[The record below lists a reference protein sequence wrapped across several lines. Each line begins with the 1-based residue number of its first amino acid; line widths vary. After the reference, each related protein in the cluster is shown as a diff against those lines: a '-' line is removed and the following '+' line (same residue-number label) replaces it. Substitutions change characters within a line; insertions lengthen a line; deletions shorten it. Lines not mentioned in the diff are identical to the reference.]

1 MPQKNRSP
9 GHKGDK
15 RALSGATR
23 SPKAGAC
30 AFSSPTTMASMRQA
44 SGSWT
49 KSHVKSPASTAR
61 SGPWRLHSS
70 SRAWDIASAT
80 PIPRCCPNSGR
91 NVSRRKDHRADCVL
105 AGLHQVMKDAPP
117 DLVLS
122 GVNRG
127 NNAAENVL
135 YSGTVGAA
143 IEAALQGIP
152 AIALSQFFG
161 PESAN
166 LETPFE
172 AALGHGAET
181 VRKLLK
187 GGIWEDESY
196 RVFYNVNFPP
206 NSAAAVRGVR
216 VTTQGWRDG
225 EPDSESS
232 RTARRRVAC
241 SYGSRVVRSTRRRS
255 LARMWP
261 RTLTASFP

>member
-1 MPQKNRSP
+1 MRILITNDDGINAPGLRVLDEIAREIAGEDGEVWTVAPAFEQSGVGHCISYTHPTLLSEFGPQCFAAEGSP
-9 GHKGDK
+9 
-15 RALSGATR
+15 
-23 SPKAGAC
+23 
-30 AFSSPTTMASMRQA
+30 
-44 SGSWT
+44 
-49 KSHVKSPASTAR
+49 
-61 SGPWRLHSS
+61 
-70 SRAWDIASAT
+70 
-80 PIPRCCPNSGR
+80 
-91 NVSRRKDHRADCVL
+91 ADCVL

-117 DLVLS
+117 NLVLS

-166 LETPFE
+166 LDNPFE

-187 GGIWEDESY
+187 DGVWEDDSY

-216 VTTQGWRDG
+216 VSTQGWREGTRFGIEPHRSPSGRMFLWVKGGPQHTPTGPGTDVAANLDG
-225 EPDSESS
+225 FISVTPLRAD
-232 RTARRRVAC
+232 
-241 SYGSRVVRSTRRRS
+241 
-255 LARMWP
+255 
-261 RTLTASFP
+261 LTAHDVIATLRDRLDT